1 MKILCVSPLF
11 PSEKRP
17 YYSIYLL
24 QQLKCLQEDGNEI
37 NVLIPDTS
45 IEIGQIKEEEYER
58 IPIYRVGYR
67 TNKIYL
73 FVNHMPKKFKSAV
86 NGIVKKLSPD
96 IISLNFCQLPIV
108 SVFLK
113 IRKIPVAVYFH
124 GLNVWEEY
132 KICHPIYGKLDTL
145 RRTHIYK
152 KADGIIGVS
161 EKVCDIARKHIDSGK
176 VYRVYNGVDTSVFYP
191 INKGKP
197 IETVFTIA
205 CVANLNKTKG
215 QEYLLRAVAEVRNE
229 LTTEIKVDIIG
240 NGPELANLKSLAKDL
255 GIADSVEFRGEWL
268 YTDIAEYFRKKC
280 DFFIM
285 PSYYEALG
293 CVYLEAMASG
303 VAALGVYG
311 GGIDEIIEDGISGYL
326 AEPQDTAKIAAAI
339 REAVSDREKFDKIA
353 QEGYRKITENYTWRD
368 SANDL
373 LKAYNKMIHNG
384 SKEEL

>member
-67 TNKIYL
+67 TNKIYS

-176 VYRVYNGVDTSVFYP
+176 LFLQ
-191 INKGKP
+191 INL
-197 IETVFTIA
+197 F
-205 CVANLNKTKG
+205 
-215 QEYLLRAVAEVRNE
+215 
-229 LTTEIKVDIIG
+229 
-240 NGPELANLKSLAKDL
+240 
-255 GIADSVEFRGEWL
+255 
-268 YTDIAEYFRKKC
+268 
-280 DFFIM
+280 
-285 PSYYEALG
+285 
-293 CVYLEAMASG
+293 
-303 VAALGVYG
+303 
-311 GGIDEIIEDGISGYL
+311 
-326 AEPQDTAKIAAAI
+326 
-339 REAVSDREKFDKIA
+339 
-353 QEGYRKITENYTWRD
+353 
-368 SANDL
+368 
-373 LKAYNKMIHNG
+373 
-384 SKEEL
+384 